1 MSLQTKKLDP
11 HERFEKY
18 KGNECWQ
25 FHLRERH
32 YWEDLELAGMTH
44 EDAQRLR
51 TSDFIFEYVPKTDK
65 KGCQEIVKFIER
77 HEWLGKMPIWLTHRF
92 VCRLNVKGMPRI
104 LAGVIIMA
112 TPNAFSNILG
122 KEMREKEKL
131 ISRGACI
138 SWSPK
143 NLGSNTI
150 MKAIKWMVANT
161 DFRFFT
167 AYSDPDAKELGTIYQ
182 ACSFHY
188 LGQVSGTKYQF
199 YVEGKGWRGDKS
211 FSERSAFVRY
221 AKELGYTWKK
231 EWLRIE
237 KGKRRVKWSE
247 IPEDI
252 TVALKQK
259 AKDTKNACPKRLS
272 PPKHKYVFVL
282 GRGKKETKH
291 LRKLL
296 HENSPPQYK
305 MKFQAGK
312 FSQVLVGYPKER
324 GK

>member
-1 MSLQTKKLDP
+1 MILRSKKILP
-11 HERFEKY
+11 HERFDKY
-18 KGNECWQ
+18 KGKECWQ

-32 YWEDLELAGMTH
+32 YWEDLEHVGLTH
-44 EDAQRLR
+44 EDAQNLR
-51 TSDFIFEYVPKTDK
+51 ISDFTFEYVPKSDK
-65 KGCQEIVKFIER
+65 EVGKEIVKFIER

-92 VCRLNVKGMPRI
+92 ICRLNIEGKPNI

-122 KEMREKEKL
+122 KKMREREKL

-143 NLGSNTI
+143 NLASHII
-150 MKAIKWMVANT
+150 MKSIKWMVANT
-161 DFRFFT
+161 EFCFFT

-182 ACSFHY
+182 ACSFYY
-188 LGQVSGTKYQF
+188 LGQSSGTKYQ
-199 YVEGKGWRGDKS
+199 YYIEGKGWRGDKS

-252 TVALKQK
+252 VVALRKK
-259 AKDTKNACPKRLS
+259 ARDTKNACPKRIS
-272 PPKHKYVFVL
+272 SPKHKYVFVS
-282 GRGKKETKH
+282 GRNKKETKR
-291 LRKLL
+291 LRKVLV
-296 HENSPPQYK
+296 ERNPPQYQV
-305 MKFQAGK
+305 KFLNNK
-312 FSQVLVGYPKER
+312 FREVQIRYPKNR
-324 GK
+324 GE